1 MSLPRRFRRNVSTG
15 YLKTGSTALIT
26 LVMTPVLITG
36 LGTEAFGIW
45 IVVGSLA
52 LYREILQFGF
62 STATPKYVAEYA
74 ALDDQERL
82 RSSIATAFWMLAI
95 PGAVALVLG
104 LGLAAVFPQLF
115 HVSSGLQGQTQVLVL
130 IIAIDF
136 ALAIPTDAFGGV
148 LVGLQRYDLLNTTL
162 ITVNVAQAIAW
173 AVVIVAGGG
182 LVPLGASTV
191 AISLLGQLWRY
202 RVARRLVPGLSIS
215 PRSVDRKLVRPF
227 TGLSVWYAVQNVAT
241 LVLNRIDTI
250 VVGIVLGV
258 AAAGVYAVGQKFTL
272 AIGQLLTPVSTV
284 FFPHSSELSAQRDTA
299 GLRRSLLTGTRIL
312 LAVAAPFALTLAI
325 LAGPLIQAW
334 VGSGFD
340 GAVPVVIFLAGAVS
354 IWAVSETGL
363 VMLEGDGR
371 IRVPALIR
379 ASEAVLNFGLS
390 LTLAHLIGLKGVA
403 LGTLL
408 AAAAANLLVF
418 IPHMCRQF
426 GLELRVFAGSLI
438 AAHAPPA
445 ATALAV
451 GWLVTRADPSTVP
464 ALAAAAAG
472 DRRRVSGGVCDHRL
486 RPARAPHAD
495 RAAAWSPVS
504 SLRFP
509 GMKRPDQQV
518 LHARGDL
525 RPGEVRRAGGPGA
538 PQGLGSWPVEQQ
550 LAHGVGDRTR
560 IRGIDEQ
567 TRLPV
572 DDGVEGSGDV
582 ARHHGERVRA
592 RLEVDDPEALPAPPA
607 RRKPAGH
614 REDVCTVEPGVTLI
628 VRQRALEDGAV
639 RNPLVA
645 CELGELVAQR
655 PVAHD
660 HPGNVGNRGLDSR
673 QGLNQHVVALVAGR
687 QPRQRQHGGTRVPLR
702 RSRGRKVHA
711 GRDAVHSRLV
721 GADVGREPARVAADR
736 DARRGAFDRE
746 SRQAGP
752 RRDLVPVQVLNEG
765 SSGDSLDE
773 RRRRG
778 DDDVRA

>member
-1 MSLPRRFRRNVSTG
+1 MVAPSPEPAKKPEPERRILSLPKRFRRNVSTG
-15 YLKTGSTALIT
+15 YLKTGSSALIT

-45 IVVGSLA
+45 IVIGSLA

-62 STATPKYVAEYA
+62 STATPKYVAEYS

-95 PGAVALVLG
+95 PGALALVLG
-104 LGLAAVFPQLF
+104 LGLAAVFPELF
-115 HVSSGLQGQTQVLVL
+115 HVSSGLQGQTQLLVL

-136 ALAIPTDAFGGV
+136 AVAIPTDAFGGV

-162 ITVNVAQAIAW
+162 ITVNVGQAIAW

-202 RVARRLVPGLSIS
+202 RIARRLVPGFSIS
-215 PRSVDRKLVRPF
+215 PRSIDRKLVRPF

-334 VGSGFD
+334 VGSGFQ

-379 ASEAVLNFGLS
+379 ASEAVLNFALS

-426 GLELRVFAGSLI
+426 GLELRVFAGSLVV
-438 AAHAPPA
+438 AHAPPA

-464 ALAAAAAG
+464 ALAAAALAIVG
-472 DRRRVSGGVCDHRL
+472 AYLAVFAITGFNGRERRMLIARL
-486 RPARAPHAD
+486 R
-495 RAAAWSPVS
+495 
-504 SLRFP
+504 
-509 GMKRPDQQV
+509 
-518 LHARGDL
+518 
-525 RPGEVRRAGGPGA
+525 
-538 PQGLGSWPVEQQ
+538 GL
-550 LAHGVGDRTR
+550 
-560 IRGIDEQ
+560 
-567 TRLPV
+567 
-572 DDGVEGSGDV
+572 
-582 ARHHGERVRA
+582 
-592 RLEVDDPEALPAPPA
+592 
-607 RRKPAGH
+607 
-614 REDVCTVEPGVTLI
+614 
-628 VRQRALEDGAV
+628 
-639 RNPLVA
+639 
-645 CELGELVAQR
+645 
-655 PVAHD
+655 
-660 HPGNVGNRGLDSR
+660 
-673 QGLNQHVVALVAGR
+673 
-687 QPRQRQHGGTRVPLR
+687 
-702 RSRGRKVHA
+702 RSRPYV
-711 GRDAVHSRLV
+711 SR
-721 GADVGREPARVAADR
+721 A
-736 DARRGAFDRE
+736 
-746 SRQAGP
+746 
-752 RRDLVPVQVLNEG
+752 
-765 SSGDSLDE
+765 
-773 RRRRG
+773 
-778 DDDVRA
+778 